1 MQQGFFSSTVFHQNQ
16 PFLHPLSF
24 DLKQPAH
31 HFCSMNKIYPLK
43 QAIITGITS
52 ALFAT
57 VAFSIFISLNRSLD
71 WQVDLS
77 SARGIIGLLSLII
90 LGIGI
95 YMGMTAVK
103 SATGMLSY
111 GQAVAISLLI
121 GLTTGVVMSV
131 IGFIYTRYIN
141 PGYVT
146 YMIDEARKAMIAD
159 GKDAQGVA
167 NRLTGLKLQLSPA
180 AQIFQAMVGQTVVG
194 TVIGLI
200 MGIFIR
206 TKK

>member
-1 MQQGFFSSTVFHQNQ
+1 
-16 PFLHPLSF
+16 
-24 DLKQPAH
+24 
-31 HFCSMNKIYPLK
+31 MNKIYPLI

-57 VAFSIFISLNRSLD
+57 VAFSIFLGFNQHFD
-71 WQVDLS
+71 WRASPS

-111 GQAVAISLLI
+111 GQAVAIGLLI
-121 GLTTGVVMSV
+121 GLTTGIVMSV

-146 YMIDEARKAMIAD
+146 YMLIEAKKAMIAD
-159 GKDAQGVA
+159 GKDPKEGAIG
-167 NRLTGLKLQLSPA
+167 LTDLRLQLSPA